1 MENSRK
7 IQLLKETDLLSFFD
21 ASTLGKLVDHCREI
35 SLSPKE
41 VLFNEDDLE
50 NAMYLILEGELEV
63 FKGPKQIAIL
73 GPGQYLGEMSL
84 IESKARSASAR
95 AVQTTLLMEINEEH
109 FHTYLASEP
118 QALLSIMRTL
128 SSRIRNDLETMMK
141 DLRQLSI
148 FTHDIRNFLS
158 TLGLAELTIE
168 DSIEMFEGTD
178 SNHKKRDG
186 LEDMEQCQHVVETVR
201 TNLMELLDSSLNHIK
216 KIKSES
222 VKSKHPILPIIEE
235 TIAGLTTHSQLQN
248 KTINILPQEGSL
260 DAVFYPLDIQRVL
273 QNLIINAGYVTES
286 GGQVDVQVAR
296 NNGFLKVSIIDKGCG
311 IPEDVQGYLF
321 KDTLTTKEDGNGL
334 GLLSCKG
341 IIEENHQGKLWFE
354 TAEGKGTTFHFTLP
368 AHYPLGV
375 GPVLHY
381 PKGELNTQAH

>member
-1 MENSRK
+1 
-7 IQLLKETDLLSFFD
+7 
-21 ASTLGKLVDHCREI
+21 
-35 SLSPKE
+35 
-41 VLFNEDDLE
+41 
-50 NAMYLILEGELEV
+50 
-63 FKGPKQIAIL
+63 
-73 GPGQYLGEMSL
+73 MSL

-95 AVQTTLLMEINEEH
+95 AQQTTLLIEINEEY

-168 DSIEMFEGTD
+168 DSIEMFEGTN
-178 SNHKKRDG
+178 SSHKKRDG
-186 LEDMEQCQHVVETVR
+186 LEDMEQCPHVVETVR
-201 TNLMELLDSSLNHIK
+201 TNLMELLDSSLNHVK
-216 KIKSES
+216 KIKTEY
-222 VKSKHPILPIIEE
+222 VKSKQSILPVIEE
-235 TIAGLTTHSQLQN
+235 TIAGLTTHPQLHN
-248 KTINILPQEGSL
+248 KTISILPEGDSL

-286 GGQVDVQVAR
+286 GGQVDVRVTQ
-296 NNGFLKVSIIDKGCG
+296 NNGLLKVSVINKGCG

-321 KDTLTTKEDGNGL
+321 KDTLTTKKDGNGL

-354 TAEGKGTTFHFTLP
+354 TEVGKGTTFHFTLP
-368 AHYPLGV
+368 AH
-375 GPVLHY
+375 
-381 PKGELNTQAH
+381 

>member
-1 MENSRK
+1 
-7 IQLLKETDLLSFFD
+7 
-21 ASTLGKLVDHCREI
+21 
-35 SLSPKE
+35 
-41 VLFNEDDLE
+41 
-50 NAMYLILEGELEV
+50 
-63 FKGPKQIAIL
+63 
-73 GPGQYLGEMSL
+73 MSL

-95 AVQTTLLMEINEEH
+95 AQQTTLLIEINEEH

-168 DSIEMFEGTD
+168 DSIEMFEGTN
-178 SNHKKRDG
+178 SSHKKRDG

-201 TNLMELLDSSLNHIK
+201 TNLMELLDSSLNHVK
-216 KIKSES
+216 KIKTEY
-222 VKSKHPILPIIEE
+222 VKSKQSILPVIEE
-235 TIAGLTTHSQLQN
+235 TIAGLTTHPQLHN
-248 KTINILPQEGSL
+248 KTISILPEGDSL
-260 DAVFYPLDIQRVL
+260 DTVFYPLDIQRVL

-286 GGQVDVQVAR
+286 GGQVDVRVTQ
-296 NNGFLKVSIIDKGCG
+296 NNGLLKASVIDKDCG
-311 IPEDVQGYLF
+311 IF
-321 KDTLTTKEDGNGL
+321 KDTLTTKKDGNGL

-354 TAEGKGTTFHFTLP
+354 TEVGKGTTFHFTLP
-368 AHYPLGV
+368 AH
-375 GPVLHY
+375 
-381 PKGELNTQAH
+381 

>member
-368 AHYPLGV
+368 A
-375 GPVLHY
+375 
-381 PKGELNTQAH
+381 